1 MFELSLSFIE
11 RGIVA
16 AMIVGVIAPLVGAM
30 LFVRRSSVVSE
41 SLSHV
46 TLTGVSAGV
55 LLAQVMET
63 IPMNPLYIG
72 FGFALV
78 GSLLIEKLRQTF
90 HHFQDLAAPM
100 ILSAGIGLSAVLMS
114 ISTAGYNEWYDYLFG
129 SIISVSP
136 SDLRFI
142 MITAF
147 IVLLIFYFFQKELII
162 VSFDEE
168 FAKVSGVSTKG
179 MNFLFSILVA
189 LVISMSMKVVG
200 ILLVGALISL
210 PVAAS
215 LKVARSF
222 RQLLVWSVI
231 LGEVAVMS
239 GVYFS
244 YHYSIAPGGMIVVM
258 SVLLLLLFLLLPS
271 LMHRKQEGSS

>member
-11 RGIVA
+11 RGILA
-16 AMIVGVIAPLVGAM
+16 AFIVGLITPLVGAM
-30 LFVRRSSVVSE
+30 LFVRRSSVMSE

-55 LLAQVMET
+55 LLAQVVDV
-63 IPMNPLYIG
+63 IPINPLYIG
-72 FGFALV
+72 FSFALV
-78 GSLLIEKLRQTF
+78 GSLFIEKLRQTF
-90 HHFQDLAAPM
+90 HHFQDLAAPI

-114 ISTAGYNEWYDYLFG
+114 ISTASYNEWYDYMFG

-142 MITAF
+142 MITAVV
-147 IVLLIFYFFQKELII
+147 VLLIFYFFQKELIL

-168 FAKVSGVSTKG
+168 YAKVSGVGTKG
-179 MNFLFSILVA
+179 IQFLFSLLVA

-222 RQLLVWSVI
+222 RQLFIWSVV
-231 LGEVAVMS
+231 LGEVAVMV
-239 GVYFS
+239 GIYFS
-244 YHYSIAPGGMIVVM
+244 YQFSIAPGGMIVVI
-258 SVLLLLLFLLLPS
+258 SVILLLLFSMLS
-271 LMHRKQEGSS
+271 SVMHRKEEGVS